1 MKKIVGVILMLLV
14 ILPAVS
20 QVKSKIQTRT
30 GYKNQLEI
38 YGRVAYHGLLYSR
51 TGKDSLLVQ
60 NDAKMDSVIIPPV
73 LTIDNKSYTVAGFKD
88 NAFEYDVDL
97 KYISIP
103 TSITEIASSCFY
115 GCSRLRECEMTGVEI
130 IGPFSFFRTAFT
142 RLIFHEGLTRIEDSA
157 FTECHQLE
165 YIELPASLE
174 YIGEDAFLGCDEL
187 TTVKVNFSEPIALG
201 SDVFWLYRPNRQR
214 DHKTLLVPPGSKE
227 AFQNHPQWRLFQTI
241 EEY

>member
-1 MKKIVGVILMLLV
+1 MLLV

-38 YGRVAYHGLLYSR
+38 YGRVAYHGLLYFP

-60 NDAKMDSVIIPPV
+60 NDAKMDSVVIPPV
-73 LTIDNKSYTVAGFKD
+73 LTIDNKPYIVAGFKD

-115 GCSRLRECEMTGVEI
+115 GCSRLRECEMPSVEI
-130 IGPFSFFRTAFT
+130 IDSYAFCRT
-142 RLIFHEGLTRIEDSA
+142 GLTHIEFPQHLKHIGA
-157 FTECHQLE
+157 F
-165 YIELPASLE
+165 
-174 YIGEDAFLGCDEL
+174 AFRECDEL
-187 TTVKVNFSEPIALG
+187 KYVEFPAEIQSIGKSAFASCHIDTIKVNSITPFELIGP
-201 SDVFWLYRPNRQR
+201 VFETRSSQFKQPYTVLS
-214 DHKTLLVPPGSKE
+214 VPKGSKE
-227 AFQNHPQWRLFQTI
+227 LYEQSDGWRRFKI
-241 EEY
+241 IVEH